1 MSLAQAVRRKLAGL
15 LFNRKLFEGF
25 RQVKQE
31 WRFGL
36 PRKSFRRDAA
46 IPGFFE

>member
-1 MSLAQAVRRKLAGL
+1 LPRAVRRQFAGL

-25 RQVKQE
+25 RQMKQE
-31 WRFGL
+31 WSFGL
-36 PRKSFRRDAA
+36 PRKSFRLDAA

>member
-1 MSLAQAVRRKLAGL
+1 VCRSKIPRELVASP
-15 LFNRKLFEGF
+15 LFGRQFFEGF

-36 PRKSFRRDAA
+36 ARKSLRLDAA
-46 IPGFFE
+46 ISGFFL